1 MSDPTPTP
9 IDLNTINDPK
19 APPGKAKRI
28 TLFQFNTPQMRAFH
42 MSWFAFFL
50 CFLAWFGLAPFMPQI
65 RSEMSLS
72 PDQVKWA
79 GIAAVGITF
88 FARLGFGRLCDAIGP
103 RLTYSILLVVGSV
116 PVMCVGLA
124 HSYPAFLVARLLIG
138 IIGASFVIT
147 QYHTSMMFA
156 PNVVGTANAM
166 TGGWGNMGGGFTQ
179 QIMPVVAGWAMAAG
193 VSKAGSW
200 RVCMLGAGIVCLLT
214 GVAYFFMTQDT
225 PGGNL
230 IALRREGK
238 APPGKPK
245 SFSAAAAD
253 LRTWCLFLL
262 YGSCFGIELTIDN
275 NAHLYFHDYFRMDLR
290 TAGWIALSF
299 GGLNLFAR
307 GIGGFVS
314 DRLSLGSGGLNSR
327 AKWLFGIVFLEG
339 LTMMLFAQMHRTGP
353 MVAAFIAF
361 GLCVCMSCGATYAIV
376 PFVNRRAVGSVSGIV
391 GAGGNA
397 AAVAA
402 GFLFG
407 KGDWHHSLF
416 LLGAIVTGVSFLAW
430 GVRFSAAEEAA
441 DAPLQPPAHPVVLEP
456 TPG

>member
-1 MSDPTPTP
+1 MTDVDPTP
-9 IDLNTINDPK
+9 INLNTINDPA
-19 APPGKAKRI
+19 APPGKATRI

-65 RSEMSLS
+65 RSEMNLS

-179 QIMPVVAGWAMAAG
+179 QVMPVVAGWAMAAG

-200 RVCMLGAGIVCLLT
+200 RVCMLAAGAVCLLT
-214 GVAYFFMTQDT
+214 GVAYFFLTQDT
-225 PGGNL
+225 PEREPAR
-230 IALRREGK
+230 ALRRAG
-238 APPGKPK
+238 PGAGPARTCRC
-245 SFSAAAAD
+245 SAAAND
-253 LRTWCLFLL
+253 PRVWLPVRPVRQLLRHRVD
-262 YGSCFGIELTIDN
+262 GRSVS
-275 NAHLYFHDYFRMDLR
+275 AHLYLQRQVRHVDLKA
-290 TAGWIALSF
+290 AGWIGVQRS
-299 GGLNLFAR
+299 
-307 GIGGFVS
+307 
-314 DRLSLGSGGLNSR
+314 
-327 AKWLFGIVFLEG
+327 
-339 LTMMLFAQMHRTGP
+339 
-353 MVAAFIAF
+353 
-361 GLCVCMSCGATYAIV
+361 
-376 PFVNRRAVGSVSGIV
+376 
-391 GAGGNA
+391 AG
-397 AAVAA
+397 
-402 GFLFG
+402 
-407 KGDWHHSLF
+407 
-416 LLGAIVTGVSFLAW
+416 
-430 GVRFSAAEEAA
+430 
-441 DAPLQPPAHPVVLEP
+441 
-456 TPG
+456 